1 MKIIGIT
8 GGIGVGKTYITDILR
23 RLNYPVYNSDLVS
36 KRYINN
42 DIQLIASIKQEF
54 GDDMYNHDVVN
65 SSKLSDLVFS
75 NPSKL
80 SKLNSLVHPLVKK
93 DFTIWCNNQDSK
105 IIFKE
110 AAILF
115 ESGSNKELDAVICVC
130 ANEDVR
136 ISRIKKRDKKT
147 EREIRLII
155 SRQLSQDEKE
165 RLSDFKIINNGKS
178 SLLLQIN
185 SILQTLKKVKIA
197 PLKAQ

>member
-1 MKIIGIT
+1 MKRIGIT

-185 SILQTLKKVKIA
+185 SILQTLKKVTNN
-197 PLKAQ
+197 

>member
-185 SILQTLKKVKIA
+185 SILQTLKKVTNN
-197 PLKAQ
+197 

>member
-1 MKIIGIT
+1 MKRIGIT

-105 IIFKE
+105 TIFKE

-185 SILQTLKKVKIA
+185 SILQTLKKVTNN
-197 PLKAQ
+197 

>member
-1 MKIIGIT
+1 MKRIGIT

-185 SILQTLKKVKIA
+185 SILQTLKKVNNN
-197 PLKAQ
+197 

>member
-130 ANEDVR
+130 ANEDLR

-185 SILQTLKKVKIA
+185 SILQTLKKVTNN
-197 PLKAQ
+197 

>member
-1 MKIIGIT
+1 MKRIGIT

-54 GDDMYNHDVVN
+54 GDDMYNNDVVN

-80 SKLNSLVHPLVKK
+80 SKLNSLVHPFVKK

-185 SILQTLKKVKIA
+185 SILQTLKKVNNN
-197 PLKAQ
+197 

>member
-1 MKIIGIT
+1 MKTIGIT

-185 SILQTLKKVKIA
+185 SILQTLKKVNNN
-197 PLKAQ
+197 

>member
-1 MKIIGIT
+1 MKRIGIT

-115 ESGSNKELDAVICVC
+115 ESRSNIELDAVICVC
-130 ANEDVR
+130 ANEDLR

-185 SILQTLKKVKIA
+185 SILQTLKKVTNN
-197 PLKAQ
+197 